1 MRSRGHRWRRVLA
14 LMLAGATAAAQAVE
28 FDEKVKAPAAADRV
42 AFLDRAESFRN
53 RASTLGQADPQ
64 EVLLNRSL
72 SAERFDLG
80 WQLQRAID
88 AKRPLGDLSAAG
100 FVSRGDGS
108 YAIDYEAHP
117 EWHRLDETIAGW
129 LPQVD
134 WATLGE
140 ELRARGFRE
149 ADVAALESY
158 VRSNDRRRISAQKT
172 LPMAIGFS
180 RVVRKLD
187 RVKRP
192 VPDSL
197 VMSYLYQRS
206 RADAEATREWVQ
218 GLLQTVDAQRSRIL
232 LSYFDEMTFTGVIA
246 PDDQRAGIDEQLR
259 VMRLPD
265 FEQLATAEAKE
276 GTP

>member
-1 MRSRGHRWRRVLA
+1 M
-14 LMLAGATAAAQAVE
+14 
-28 FDEKVKAPAAADRV
+28 
-42 AFLDRAESFRN
+42 
-53 RASTLGQADPQ
+53 
-64 EVLLNRSL
+64 
-72 SAERFDLG
+72 ERFDLG

-88 AKRPLGDLSAAG
+88 AKRPLGDLSDAG

-117 EWHRLDETIAGW
+117 EWHRLDEAIAGW

-134 WATLGE
+134 WTALGA
-140 ELRARGFRE
+140 ELRARGFRD
-149 ADVAALESY
+149 ADVAALKTY
-158 VRSNDRRRISAQKT
+158 VQSNDLRRISAQKT
-172 LPMAIGFS
+172 LPMTINFS

-192 VPDSL
+192 VPDGL

-206 RADAEATREWVQ
+206 RADAEATRDWVQ
-218 GLLQTVDAQRSRIL
+218 GLLQTLDAQRTRIL

-259 VMRLPD
+259 LVRLPD
-265 FEQLATAEAKE
+265 FEQLAITEAKE